1 MSKMAEVRLT
11 LEEYEAMR
19 RLITSERE
27 SEGAVEEARVAP
39 KKKRRS
45 KYRRLY
51 DRNFQTAKVKFMS
64 KTGKWRKDGFR
75 KAVKLAHKMTRGNL

>member
-19 RLITSERE
+19 RLITSQRE
-27 SEGAVEEARVAP
+27 SEGAVEQARVAP

-45 KYRRLY
+45 KYRRTY
-51 DRNFQTAKVKFMS
+51 DKNFQTAKKKFM
-64 KTGKWRKDGFR
+64 TNAGKWRKDGFR
-75 KAVKLAHKMTRGNL
+75 KAVKLAHKMTRDSL